1 MNDEDAYERSADL
14 RLLDLSRRS
23 LGVSQTASP
32 WRHAGTSGV
41 DRLAEDEDPAR
52 PAGALLLVHFVARPP
67 SGLIA
72 GARLTLAVAIQNEG
86 ADDALGVV
94 LRIGYGQGCRPLE
107 TDAKRDDDALDA
119 DAVTALFENGLAM
132 GTIRGGE
139 RRTVVAT
146 AIIEPGI
153 GPVLIEADVRA
164 ASAPIIAASP
174 IALERAA
181 PAGQRA
187 AARPSPAPTS
197 VATAPVVIPDAAPI
211 APPLETTESPFY
223 ELEPEEAMVFEAA
236 DAAISSAAPVAP
248 FASVVEVATPTRIV
262 KPIPPLE
269 APAPALPAD
278 RVTPA
283 TVTPATVT
291 PAPVTLAPV
300 TPAPVEPL
308 IRTAPP
314 IAPAPPV
321 AAQSPSPERPLV
333 LARTIDRGRLDAI
346 GGMFASSGVGMLAH
360 FLLANLIAAGRSP
373 DESDP
378 FGLATFI
385 EEQTTVLNRLW
396 VAKRLR
402 KSIDVAEVPV
412 RIEPLAPL
420 SRERIA
426 SAGSLVANIA
436 GPERDFVNS
445 AIARG
450 SLTFLRARQIA
461 LILQPTAVSDGER
474 AVPVPALVEYAK
486 RAQNLMTKYALR
498 AATKTPDEALETV
511 DPVLDGYA
519 KDVLAYLE
527 TVAR

>member
-1 MNDEDAYERSADL
+1 MNDDNAYERSADL

-32 WRHAGTSGV
+32 WRHAGTSRV
-41 DRLAEDEDPAR
+41 DLLAPDETPAR

-72 GARLTLAVAIQNEG
+72 GARVTLAVAVQNEG
-86 ADDALGVV
+86 ADDAMGVF
-94 LRIGYGQGCRPLE
+94 LRIGYGQGARPLD
-107 TDAKRDDDALDA
+107 TDAMLDEDPLEAA
-119 DAVTALFENGLAM
+119 DVEALFENGLAL
-132 GTIRGGE
+132 GTIPSGG

-146 AIIEPGI
+146 ALVEPGL
-153 GPVLIEADVRA
+153 GLVHVEADVRGT
-164 ASAPIIAASP
+164 SAPVIAASP

-181 PAGQRA
+181 PAAQQRGVTL
-187 AARPSPAPTS
+187 PGPAQS
-197 VATAPVVIPDAAPI
+197 VPAKIAVTAPIVMPDAAPL
-211 APPLETTESPFY
+211 APPIEAIESPFY
-223 ELEPEEAMVFEAA
+223 ELEPEEAMVFEAV
-236 DAAISSAAPVAP
+236 DAALSTSAPSMDGAPAPPPVESARIAPDAATVSPTEAPTPDEPAIVAMPLAPAPVAP
-248 FASVVEVATPTRIV
+248 APFVEAAIPT
-262 KPIPPLE
+262 
-269 APAPALPAD
+269 A
-278 RVTPA
+278 
-283 TVTPATVT
+283 
-291 PAPVTLAPV
+291 
-300 TPAPVEPL
+300 
-308 IRTAPP
+308 
-314 IAPAPPV
+314 PV
-321 AAQSPSPERPLV
+321 AAQPPEAERPLV
-333 LARTIDRGRLDAI
+333 LVRTIDRARLDAI

-378 FGLATFI
+378 FGLAVFI
-385 EEQTTVLNRLW
+385 EEQTIVLNRLW

-402 KSIDVAEVPV
+402 KSMEVAEASV

-426 SAGSLVANIA
+426 SAGSLVSSIA
-436 GPERDFVNS
+436 APERDFVNK
-445 AIARG
+445 AVARG
-450 SLTFLRARQIA
+450 SLPFLRARQIA

-498 AATKTPDEALETV
+498 AATKTPDEALATV

-527 TVAR
+527 TIAR